1 MPCLTFT
8 GPPSG
13 ARGSRE
19 TRGAHEGMLA
29 LKIKKRLNRWTSE
42 RVTVLHFDFDLK
54 QEIVFQIEIEIH
66 LKQIPGTNFL
76 F

>member
-1 MPCLTFT
+1 
-8 GPPSG
+8 
-13 ARGSRE
+13 
-19 TRGAHEGMLA
+19 MLA